1 MSPHAGTRED
11 VHFGSKRHWEPE
23 VCSRENNGLLSELG
37 RKHLLGS
44 GVGKGYTVRDV
55 TVPSLLRLC
64 EEAVMKAP
72 PRLSYAQSLRVIG
85 DALETKGIVKFDL
98 EKHGENYM
106 LRVVTSE
113 PALRVVTNQP
123 ATEGSFLK
131 KIAQRLLRVGIS
143 AKEPA
148 DPAVVAQSRCFTP
161 SDTFRLAT
169 QQQSRHGGLN
179 AMPDA
184 YKLAQV
190 LRVVGDHLDRKE
202 ACAFTVSVSG
212 HSLSVAYET
221 GSGHQRDENFTIENL
236 YDRAVQMYLRR
247 SKRLEGVN

>member
-1 MSPHAGTRED
+1 
-11 VHFGSKRHWEPE
+11 
-23 VCSRENNGLLSELG
+23 
-37 RKHLLGS
+37 
-44 GVGKGYTVRDV
+44 
-55 TVPSLLRLC
+55 
-64 EEAVMKAP
+64 MKAP
-72 PRLSYAQSLRVIG
+72 PPFSYAQSLRVIG
-85 DALETKGIVKFDL
+85 ESLEAQGINKFDL

-113 PALRVVTNQP
+113 PA
-123 ATEGSFLK
+123 TEGSFLK
-131 KIAQRLLRVGIS
+131 KIAHRLLRAGIS
-143 AKEPA
+143 AEEPA
-148 DPAVVAQSRCFTP
+148 DPAAVAQSRSYTP
-161 SDTFRLAT
+161 SDILRLAT

-221 GSGHQRDENFTIENL
+221 GSGHQIHENFTIENL
-236 YDRAVQMYLRR
+236 YDRAVRMYLRR
-247 SKRLEGVN
+247 SKRLERVN

>member
-11 VHFGSKRHWEPE
+11 VHFGNKRQREPE

-44 GVGKGYTVRDV
+44 GVSKGYTVRDV

-64 EEAVMKAP
+64 EEAVMKATP
-72 PRLSYAQSLRVIG
+72 PLSYAQSLRVIG
-85 DALETKGIVKFDL
+85 ESLETQGISKFDL
-98 EKHGENYM
+98 EKHGENYS
-106 LRVVTSE
+106 LEVIASQT
-113 PALRVVTNQP
+113 AKG
-123 ATEGSFLK
+123 GSFLT
-131 KIAQRLLRVGIS
+131 KIVQLLGRADNS
-143 AKEPA
+143 ARE
-148 DPAVVAQSRCFTP
+148 P
-161 SDTFRLAT
+161 SDILRLAT

-212 HSLSVAYET
+212 HLLAVAYET
-221 GSGHQRDENFTIENL
+221 GSGHQIHENFTIENL

-247 SKRLEGVN
+247 SKRLERVN

>member
-1 MSPHAGTRED
+1 
-11 VHFGSKRHWEPE
+11 
-23 VCSRENNGLLSELG
+23 
-37 RKHLLGS
+37 
-44 GVGKGYTVRDV
+44 
-55 TVPSLLRLC
+55 
-64 EEAVMKAP
+64 MKATP
-72 PRLSYAQSLRVIG
+72 PLSYAQSLRVIG
-85 DALETKGIVKFDL
+85 ESLEAQGISKFDL

-106 LRVVTSE
+106 
-113 PALRVVTNQP
+113 LRVVTNQP

-131 KIAQRLLRVGIS
+131 KIAQRLLRVDIS

-148 DPAVVAQSRCFTP
+148 DPAAVAQSRCYTP
-161 SDTFRLAT
+161 SDISRLAT

-221 GSGHQRDENFTIENL
+221 GSGHQIHENFTIENL
-236 YDRAVQMYLRR
+236 YDRAVRMYLRR
-247 SKRLEGVN
+247 SKRLERVN